1 MEEYLYDEDMEEV
14 VLDDERGVTEG
25 WFLRRMVEGEIIIN
39 IFYMIIG
46 GIFT

>member
-1 MEEYLYDEDMEEV
+1 MTRIWRKWCLMMKE
-14 VLDDERGVTEG
+14 GVTEG